1 LHGDPLTAEGS
12 YARDHRKTLQLLSI
26 MNRIDRAAGLWA
38 DTVAS
43 SALARISIAMAGGAA
58 AFALLAASPAVASCR
73 VVGDSVAVGLAAAL
87 HPCSVSA
94 RIGLSSLKAASR
106 VGHGD
111 EWVIVAIGSND
122 FPRGISAAQRK
133 LSDTNVRRALSSVEA
148 VAGRRAIVVVPANG
162 GRETVESWL
171 SSHGLR
177 SVSFSAGP
185 DGIHPRSYG
194 ELAKRVR
201 DMMAN

>member
-1 LHGDPLTAEGS
+1 MARLPLTIAE
-12 YARDHRKTLQLLSI
+12 
-26 MNRIDRAAGLWA
+26 
-38 DTVAS
+38 
-43 SALARISIAMAGGAA
+43 AA
-58 AFALLAASPAVASCR
+58 AALVLLAASPAVASCR
-73 VVGDSVAVGLAAAL
+73 VVGDSVAVGLGAAL

-94 RIGLSSLKAASR
+94 RVGISSLKAASR
-106 VGHGD
+106 VPQGD

-122 FPRGISAAQRK
+122 FPRGISAPQRK
-133 LSDTNVRRALSSVEA
+133 LSDTNVRRALSHVEA

-162 GRETVESWL
+162 GRKTVESWL